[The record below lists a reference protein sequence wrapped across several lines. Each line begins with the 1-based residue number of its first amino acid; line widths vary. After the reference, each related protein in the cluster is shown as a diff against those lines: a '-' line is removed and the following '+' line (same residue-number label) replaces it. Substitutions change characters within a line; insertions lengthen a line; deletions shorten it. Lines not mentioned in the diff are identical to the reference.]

1 VWSVYLSTNIPVAR
15 AIFAR
20 RLRELRV
27 PRGYRTARS
36 LARALG
42 IDENRYTRYERA
54 EVEPDLALLIRI
66 CEALSVTP
74 NDLLADAMSHRNTG
88 YAAGFAE
95 AQTGETRAV
104 PVADPERNRLKR
116 QAAAWQLAHAVA
128 QIETGATVVPAG
140 SLNDLHALQRVS
152 QIHAAIERDPFAFIA
167 GVMADPRVNG
177 LSIEVQGQ
185 LVGLIRDVTH
195 AVEAHAN
202 G

>member
-1 VWSVYLSTNIPVAR
+1 MYLSTNIPVAR
-15 AIFAR
+15 AVFAR

-74 NDLLADAMSHRNTG
+74 NDLLGDAMSHRSNG
-88 YAAGFAE
+88 YVSGFAE
-95 AQTGETRAV
+95 APAGETRAA
-104 PVADPERNRLKR
+104 PSADPERYRLKR

-128 QIETGATVVPAG
+128 QIETGTAAEPAG
-140 SLNDLHALQRVS
+140 NLSELHALQRVS

-185 LVGLIRDVTH
+185 LVGLIRDMTH